1 VRFFFLLLTLIIHH
15 CIIFSLC
22 NKQTNIVI
30 IVTKLMWEAIETP
43 RPSAWRVIFK
53 GLTLLEHL
61 LKNGSE
67 RCVDDAR
74 NHSHILRNLDKF
86 NYYEGTVDRG
96 VGVREKSKQVV
107 EVLQDDERIREERQK
122 ARALREKFSGRGAVS
137 SSSGGGGGS
146 GGGAVKYEGYGNSDA
161 KWAQSSGAGGSTGY
175 GDSGIGATTSR
186 NADSNKAYAG
196 RYGEGDTIAATTR
209 RSSSKSSTTTGGGA
223 AKVKKPKKKEKA
235 VVPEAAVPELDLF
248 SFDVAPTTTSAPIA
262 DHTFDAFGSSSPA
275 ATATM
280 VSLPPPSQHQQQM
293 RPSVA
298 VTTHDDFGDFA
309 TASSAVQFDAFGST
323 APPATSTMA
332 QPTFDAFGS
341 SPPPMATMNNAFGNM
356 SMSSS
361 SGPTTMMNT
370 TNSTPVNTAVGG
382 NDDFGDFEDADPF
395 SNKTSQTSSDPLSK
409 LISLDGLTKK
419 PKKVEGK
426 PDNGAPIDFS
436 KPLGGMGGAA
446 MGDDK
451 FEAPLVLGTGKQG
464 DIGEVFGQL
473 MESTPKTG
481 MIVGQQQNNNGM
493 GMTNSAGGM
502 GGMGGQ
508 PMYPQMQ
515 MGMGQQGGMMFNQG
529 NMGMMGGNMT
539 LQQQQQQMMM
549 MQQQMQMQGG
559 MMQPQMGNMMGMN
572 MMGGTQNQPQQKNNM
587 NGNGNNMGW

>member
-1 VRFFFLLLTLIIHH
+1 
-15 CIIFSLC
+15 
-22 NKQTNIVI
+22 
-30 IVTKLMWEAIETP
+30 MWEAIETP

-74 NHSHILRNLDKF
+74 NHSHILRNLDRF
-86 NYYEGTVDRG
+86 NYYEGTIDRG

-122 ARALREKFSGRGAVS
+122 ARTLREKFSGRGAVS
-137 SSSGGGGGS
+137 SGSGGGGG
-146 GGGAVKYEGYGNSDA
+146 GGGVKYEGYGNSDA
-161 KWAQSSGAGGSTGY
+161 KWAQSSGAGGGTSY

-186 NADSNKAYAG
+186 SADSNKAYAG
-196 RYGEGDTIAATTR
+196 RYGEGDIATMSTAR
-209 RSSSKSSTTTGGGA
+209 RSSSKSSTGG
-223 AKVKKPKKKEKA
+223 AKVKKTKKKEKA

-248 SFDVAPTTTSAPIA
+248 SFDAAPTTSAPIA
-262 DHTFDAFGSSSPA
+262 DHSFDAFGSSSPA
-275 ATATM
+275 PTATM
-280 VSLPPPSQHQQQM
+280 VSLPPPSLQQQTH
-293 RPSVA
+293 PSAA

-309 TASSAVQFDAFGST
+309 TASSAVQFDAFGT
-323 APPATSTMA
+323 APPSA

-361 SGPTTMMNT
+361 SSSGPNNMMNT
-370 TNSTPVNTAVGG
+370 NNSIPANTAVGS

-395 SNKTSQTSSDPLSK
+395 ANKSSQTSSDPLSK

-426 PDNGAPIDFS
+426 PDTGAPIDFS

-446 MGDDK
+446 TLGDN

-473 MESTPKTG
+473 MESTPKPG
-481 MIVGQQQNNNGM
+481 MMVGQQKNNGI
-493 GMTNSAGGM
+493 GMASSVGGM
-502 GGMGGQ
+502 GGMMTGGDNNMMGGQ

-515 MGMGQQGGMMFNQG
+515 MGMGQPQQQSMMFNQG
-529 NMGMMGGNMT
+529 NMGMMGGNMS
-539 LQQQQQQMMM
+539 LQQQQQQQQQQQMMM

-559 MMQPQMGNMMGMN
+559 MMQPQMGNMMGMHGQQMN
-572 MMGGTQNQPQQKNNM
+572 MMGGAQSQPQQKNNM